1 MKNNFN
7 YFRKYK
13 RFFNFVFLSLFSVLI
28 FISCS
33 QDNLSEDTTST
44 PTESGNL
51 KTLGN
56 LTLQKNVIILDDESV
71 SAISTLDNQNITF
84 NRATD
89 QTDEIKTGTVLVG
102 TKIEGNNVKTILS
115 KVTAVTKTNNQYF
128 VQTSSAKLEEFIYS
142 GTLSGVYD
150 PSGKAPINVNGKM
163 VNYIPVEGFI
173 SQELNNKIIN
183 IEAKNLSDQKLI
195 TFNRFN
201 FDKTF
206 PLSQQVGPV
215 ALASSVNVKGGT
227 TPKIDY
233 HISFSWGHLTDFS
246 VNFIMDDI
254 VLQSTANIQAS
265 VGYTVS
271 TTDFINIPIAPIVLG
286 PTGLILSPTVSA
298 GPFVGIAATGKAK
311 VNLLDLGGTAN
322 FLVSKNPAL
331 NITLEKKS
339 DFSIASLEGNI
350 SAEIGLEAKGAV
362 GLQFLTVSIANSGLR
377 GRASALASLGVQL
390 IPQRKGVLDVKA
402 KIQADMFYGF
412 GVFPLRVEG
421 SIPLFQKEFA
431 LYHKDL
437 VF

>member
-7 YFRKYK
+7 YFKMYR
-13 RFFNFVFLSLFSVLI
+13 RFFNFVFLSIFTALI
-28 FISCS
+28 LTSCS
-33 QDNLSEDTTST
+33 QDNLNED
-44 PTESGNL
+44 PVAPAPESGNL
-51 KTLGN
+51 KTLGS
-56 LTLQKNVIILDDESV
+56 LTLQKDVIILDDESV
-71 SAISTLDNQNITF
+71 SAISNLNNQNITF
-84 NRATD
+84 TRSTD
-89 QTDEIKTGTVLVG
+89 QTDDIKAGSVLVG
-102 TKIEGNNVKTILS
+102 TKVEGDQIKTILS
-115 KVTAVTKTNNQYF
+115 KVTSVTKTNNQYF

-150 PSGKAPINVNGKM
+150 PSGKAPIDVNGKM

-183 IEAKNLSDQKLI
+183 IESKNLSNQKLI
-195 TFNRFN
+195 TFNRFT

-215 ALASSVNVKGGT
+215 ALASSVNVKGGV

-233 HISFSWGHLTDFS
+233 NISFSWGHLTDFS

-254 VLQSTANIQAS
+254 RLQSTADIQAS

-286 PTGLILSPTVSA
+286 PTGLILSPTISA
-298 GPFVGIAATGKAK
+298 GPFAGVSATGKAK
-311 VNLLDLGGTAN
+311 VNLLDVGGTAN

-331 NITLEKKS
+331 NISLEKKS
-339 DFSIASLEGNI
+339 DVSITSLEGI
-350 SAEIGLEAKGAV
+350 LSAEVGLEAKGAV
-362 GLQFLTVSIANSGLR
+362 GLQFLTVPIANSGLR
-377 GRASALASLGVQL
+377 GRASAISSLGVQL
-390 IPQRKGVLDVKA
+390 IPQRKGILDVKA

-421 SIPLFQKEFA
+421 TIPLFQKEFPI
-431 LYHKDL
+431 YHKE
-437 VF
+437 VAF

>member
-7 YFRKYK
+7 YFKTYR
-13 RFFNFVFLSLFSVLI
+13 RFFNVAFLSIFTVLI
-28 FISCS
+28 LVSCS
-33 QDNLSEDTTST
+33 QDNLTEDTVT
-44 PTESGNL
+44 PQTESGNF

-56 LTLQKNVIILDDESV
+56 LTLQKNVIVLDDESV
-71 SAISTLDNQNITF
+71 SAISTLDNQSITF

-89 QTDEIKTGTVLVG
+89 QTDDIRTGTVLVG
-102 TKIEGNNVKTILS
+102 TKIEGENVKTILS
-115 KVTAVTKTNNQYF
+115 KVTAVTKTNSQYF

-150 PSGKAPINVNGKM
+150 PSDKAPINVDGKM

-173 SQELNNKIIN
+173 SQELNNRIIN
-183 IEAKNLSDQKLI
+183 IEAKKLSDQKLI
-195 TFNRFN
+195 TFNRFS

-215 ALASSVNVKGGT
+215 ALASSVNVKGGV

-233 HISFSWGHLTDFS
+233 NITFSWGHLTNFS
-246 VNFIMDDI
+246 VNFILDEI
-254 VLQSTANIQAS
+254 SLQSTANIQAAI
-265 VGYTVS
+265 GYTVS
-271 TTDFINIPIAPIVLG
+271 TTDFLNIPIAPIILG
-286 PTGLILSPTVSA
+286 PTGLVLSPTISA
-298 GPFVGIAATGKAK
+298 GPFLGIAATGKAK
-311 VNLLDLGGTAN
+311 VNLLDVGGTAN

-331 NITLEKKS
+331 NINLVKKS
-339 DFSIASLEGNI
+339 DFSITSLEGNL
-350 SAEIGLEAKGAV
+350 SAEVGLEAKGAV
-362 GLQFLTVSIANSGLR
+362 GLQFLTIPIANSGLR
-377 GRASALASLGVQL
+377 GRVSALASLGVQL